1 MTDFLSIIGNVTLPV
16 FSIVCI
22 GAIAGEHLK
31 LDVRTLTKAA
41 YYIFVPAFIFK
52 AIYGSGITFEQIKSM
67 AGFIIVTHLVAA
79 LAAGLVAKILKRERL
94 RIASYMIIVMSGNVG
109 NYGIAVV
116 GFGLGNDAV
125 GPASFYYVVLSITS
139 LIISVAIAGW
149 MHGGK
154 LESLTKI
161 GKTPALWAAV
171 VAVFMNYVD
180 VNVPLAMNRVV
191 SLLSGAMIPVMLFSL
206 GRQLCDKDVFR
217 FSFDTAIASSMRL
230 LLVPVIAFFIA
241 GPFNLGALET
251 SVGILQS
258 GMPTA
263 IMATIVAQE
272 HNISPIFITSSVI
285 LSLFCSLFTLPLI
298 IILLSL

>member
-16 FSIVCI
+16 FCIVFI
-22 GAIAGEHLK
+22 GAIAGKHLK

-79 LAAGLVAKILKRERL
+79 AVAGLVAKILKREHL
-94 RIASYMIIVMSGNVG
+94 KIASYMIIAMSGNVG

-116 GFGLGNDAV
+116 GFGLGDDAV
-125 GPASFYYVVLSITS
+125 GLASFYYVVLSITS

-154 LESLTKI
+154 LDSLIRI
-161 GKTPALWAAV
+161 GKTPALWAAAL
-171 VAVFMNYVD
+171 AVIMNYSGVEM
-180 VNVPLAMNRVV
+180 PLASTRVI

-206 GRQLCDKDVFR
+206 GRQLCEKDAFK
-217 FSFDTAIASSMRL
+217 FSFDTVVASSIRL
-230 LLVPVIAFFIA
+230 LIAPAIAFFVA
-241 GPFNLGALET
+241 VPFSLGTLVN

-272 HNISPIFITSSVI
+272 HNISPSFITSSVI
-285 LSLFCSLFTLPLI
+285 FSLLCSLFTLPLVI
-298 IILLSL
+298 MLLA